1 MIVGAIYDSQMD
13 SRMDVVSEHSHET
26 HQEHIKQNSNLKSP
40 CKLDTSL
47 SYSQS
52 FRQAC
57 SAAPENEQ
65 PERNQMVEIPNIE
78 ISTSCTM
85 SE

>member
-13 SRMDVVSEHSHET
+13 SRMDGVSEHSHET
-26 HQEHIKQNSNLKSP
+26 HQEHIKQNSNLNSP
-40 CKLDTSL
+40 CKLDTL

-52 FRQAC
+52 FRQAF

-65 PERNQMVEIPNIE
+65 PERNQMVEIPNTE
-78 ISTSCTM
+78 ISTSCTK